1 MNFDVFVLGG
11 YGLYVWPAFLF
22 TLVSC
27 LILYLKTK
35 KELIKHEK
43 IFLNDFRQLHIIE
56 IKNLERKRAI
66 KEALSDNYI

>member
-1 MNFDVFVLGG
+1 MNFDVFALGG

-35 KELIKHEK
+35 KELKKHEK
-43 IFLNDFRQLHIIE
+43 IFLNDFRHLHSIE
-56 IKNLERKRAI
+56 IKNFERKRAI